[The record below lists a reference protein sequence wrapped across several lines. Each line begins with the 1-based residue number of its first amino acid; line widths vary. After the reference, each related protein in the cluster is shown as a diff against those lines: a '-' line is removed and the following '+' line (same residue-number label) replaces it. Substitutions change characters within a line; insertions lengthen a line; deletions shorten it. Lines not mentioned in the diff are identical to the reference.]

1 MTEERIEEI
10 KKETIFRAG
19 KAIKK
24 LEFESKEQA
33 LFELGEIF
41 GQLNRDLTRELRKEL
56 NRPRLVGRP
65 RGNNHR
71 NISTYKKENKIQM
84 KELQNTE
91 EISEV
96 AENE

>member
-10 KKETIFRAG
+10 KRETIFRAG
-19 KAIKK
+19 KAVKK

-56 NRPRLVGRP
+56 NNSHFVRQSRER
-65 RGNNHR
+65 NHR
-71 NISTYKKENKIQM
+71 NINTYKRENKIQV
-84 KELQNTE
+84 KELQNAE

>member
-19 KAIKK
+19 KAVKN
-24 LEFESKEQA
+24 LEFGTKEQA

-56 NRPRLVGRP
+56 NCSHFVRHS
-65 RGNNHR
+65 RGYNHR
-71 NISTYKKENKIQM
+71 NINTYKRENKNQI
-84 KELQNTE
+84 KEFQSIE
-91 EISEV
+91 KIDEV